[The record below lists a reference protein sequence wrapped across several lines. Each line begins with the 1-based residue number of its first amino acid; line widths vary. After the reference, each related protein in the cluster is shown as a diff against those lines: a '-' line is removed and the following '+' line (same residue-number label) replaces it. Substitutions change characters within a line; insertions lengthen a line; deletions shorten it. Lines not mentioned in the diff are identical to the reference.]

1 MAVLST
7 DLKIYL
13 SGGSA
18 NSDPLLSLGGAR
30 SSTAVTLSTLFDT
43 VSGAESTAGDIEY
56 RCVYV
61 RNEAAQ
67 TLYSAVVWLSANASN
82 PGVAMAIGLG
92 TSALSG
98 TEQTVGGEGTAP
110 SGVSFT
116 APSTKATGL
125 SIGDM
130 ASDAFKAVWLRRTV
144 GAGTSADNSDT
155 ATLSMGG
162 DTAE

>member
-7 DLKIYL
+7 DLKLYL
-13 SGGSA
+13 SGGASNA
-18 NSDPLLSLGGAR
+18 DPLLSLGGAR
-30 SSTAVTLSTLFDT
+30 SSTQVTLSTLFDT
-43 VSGAESTAGDIEY
+43 VTGAQSTAGVTEY

-67 TLYSAVVWLSANASN
+67 TLFSSVVWLSTNAAN
-82 PGVAMAIGLG
+82 PGVAIAIGLG
-92 TSALSG
+92 TSALNG
-98 TEQTVGGEGTAP
+98 TEQSVGAESTAP

-130 ASDAFKAVWLRRTV
+130 ASNAFKAVWLRRTV
-144 GAGTSADNSDT
+144 NAGTSADNSDT
-155 ATLSMGG
+155 ATLSHGG